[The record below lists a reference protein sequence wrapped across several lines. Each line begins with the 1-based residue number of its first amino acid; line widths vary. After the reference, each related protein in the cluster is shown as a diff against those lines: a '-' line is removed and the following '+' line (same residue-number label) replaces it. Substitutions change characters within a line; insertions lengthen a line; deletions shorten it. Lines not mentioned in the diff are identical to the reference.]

1 MSKLS
6 TFLSRIIH
14 GEDVVLVSRT
24 KDQWERQFAEGK
36 WDRLKEGQA
45 NTVLIAGLVGDYARA
60 RGEPIRVLDVGCG
73 NGGLAR
79 LVASIPGVDYT
90 GIDLSEA
97 AIGAARAFVPEGT
110 FLVADAE
117 HPPED
122 LGVFDLLVF
131 NEMLYY
137 IDPDCVL
144 PQYRSHV
151 APGAHVIV
159 SVVRSWRTPFVFF
172 RIRHVLRIE
181 KWLCASD
188 PESRWDIAIGH
199 LL

>member
-24 KDQWERQFAEGK
+24 KGQWERQFAEGK

-45 NTVLIAGLVGDYARA
+45 NTTLIAELISDYARA
-60 RGEPIRVLDVGCG
+60 RGETIRVLDVGCG

-79 LVASIPGVDYT
+79 LVANMPGVDYT
-90 GIDLSEA
+90 GIDLSET
-97 AIGAARAFVPEGT
+97 AIEAARAFVPKGT
-110 FLVADAE
+110 FLAADAE

-122 LGVFDLLVF
+122 LGVFDVLVF
-131 NEMLYY
+131 NEVFFY

-159 SVVRSWRTPFVFF
+159 SVVRSWRTLFVFL
-172 RIRHVLRIE
+172 RMRHALRIE
-181 KWLCASD
+181 TRLRAAD
-188 PESRWDIAIGH
+188 PEFRWDIAVGH

>member
-6 TFLSRIIH
+6 RFLSRIIH

-24 KDQWERQFAEGK
+24 KEQWERQFADGK

-45 NTVLIAGLVGDYARA
+45 NTVLIAGLIADYARFPS
-60 RGEPIRVLDVGCG
+60 EPIRVLDVGCG

-79 LVASIPGVDYT
+79 LVANIPGINYT
-90 GIDLSEA
+90 GIDLSETA
-97 AIGAARAFVPEGT
+97 TEAARALVPKGT

-122 LGVFDLLVF
+122 LGVFDVLVF
-131 NEMLYY
+131 NEVFFY
-137 IDPDCVL
+137 INPDCVL
-144 PQYRSHV
+144 PQYCTHV
-151 APGAHVIV
+151 TPGTHIIV
-159 SVVRSWRTPFVFF
+159 SVVRSWRTPFVFL
-172 RIRHVLRIE
+172 RMRGALRIE
-181 KWLCASD
+181 TRLRAADS
-188 PESRWDIAIGH
+188 EFRWDIVVGH